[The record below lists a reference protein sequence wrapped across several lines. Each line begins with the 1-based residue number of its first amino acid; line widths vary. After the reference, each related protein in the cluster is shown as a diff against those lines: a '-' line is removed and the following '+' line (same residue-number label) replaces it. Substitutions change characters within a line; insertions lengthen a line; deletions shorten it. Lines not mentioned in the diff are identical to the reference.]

1 MHRFWNLETSN
12 HPKCIDFKIQG
23 PPSASIL
30 KSRDRYCALISN
42 DFSLEL
48 KKKLALYNTEPF
60 LTPKKHQMN
69 DRSYPK
75 IAIPVYCIIHR
86 SCAPPSGGMKPE
98 TFKGS
103 WWCGQH
109 LGGGVLGGE
118 YKTSLTVY
126 HFLSKSTN
134 LSMTWFC
141 IRWFCHWGACM
152 SLQPES
158 VSTPN
163 HVLLNMSDWTIWRVS
178 NGFSPNCIDL
188 REEAHNFPARLIQFS
203 KRASAAW
210 SLRGLTISTLPLV
223 MLMSTLRNWNG
234 KKCWNL
240 FEFQSN
246 PL

>member
-1 MHRFWNLETSN
+1 
-12 HPKCIDFKIQG
+12 
-23 PPSASIL
+23 
-30 KSRDRYCALISN
+30 
-42 DFSLEL
+42 
-48 KKKLALYNTEPF
+48 
-60 LTPKKHQMN
+60 
-69 DRSYPK
+69 
-75 IAIPVYCIIHR
+75 
-86 SCAPPSGGMKPE
+86 MKPE

-126 HFLSKSTN
+126 HSLSKSTN

-163 HVLLNMSDWTIWRVS
+163 LVLLNMSDWTIWRVS

-188 REEAHNFPARLIQFS
+188 REEAHNFPVRLIQFS

-210 SLRGLTISTLPLV
+210 SLRGLTWADNQYASASHAHVNTEKLKWKEVLEPVWVSEQSPIEHKDPWPQLQRVIFFTN
-223 MLMSTLRNWNG
+223 TRERNRSYTITHHWAAL
-234 KKCWNL
+234 L
-240 FEFQSN
+240 FNESMAWIKRS
-246 PL
+246 